1 MSSVANCNGTL
12 VHPAVRGWPEGRDYI
27 EVYVSAVANPG
38 LFWIQP
44 LSSTS
49 ADLDDLVDRI
59 TSLYTSEMSKVCYL
73 PLHIRDVKGLLPPFT
88 HQICQRFVI
97 SLYTSDMST
106 VSYLPL
112 PIRYVKELLSPL
124 HIRDVKGFLPPFI
137 HQICQRIVI
146 SFTYQRCQRLVI
158 SLYTS
163 KMSKVSYLPLHI
175 RDVKGLLSPLHI
187 RDVKG

>member
-1 MSSVANCNGTL
+1 MSDSPRLYHVLYFLDELSSVANCNGTL

-97 SLYTSDMST
+97 SLYTSDMS
-106 VSYLPL
+106 
-112 PIRYVKELLSPL
+112 
-124 HIRDVKGFLPPFI
+124 
-137 HQICQRIVI
+137 
-146 SFTYQRCQRLVI
+146 
-158 SLYTS
+158 
-163 KMSKVSYLPLHI
+163 KVCYLPLHI
-175 RDVKGLLSPLHI
+175 RDVKGLLSPFTHQRYQRFVISLYTSEISKVCYLPLHI
-187 RDVKG
+187 RHVNG